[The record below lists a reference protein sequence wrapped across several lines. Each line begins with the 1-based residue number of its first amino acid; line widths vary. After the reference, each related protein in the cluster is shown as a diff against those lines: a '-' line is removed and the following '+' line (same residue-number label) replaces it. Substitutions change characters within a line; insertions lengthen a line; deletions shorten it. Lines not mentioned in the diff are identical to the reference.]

1 MDFRRPASK
10 PDVKPLAVIALVLT
24 GLPLL
29 IYPFVLLANIM
40 SLAGHRS
47 PDTSLWMTFISST
60 FLILSSFYPLPYLIG
75 LIGYWRTRRN
85 IYAALP
91 FLYGVLVLAIMALW
105 MWSE

>member
-1 MDFRRPASK
+1 MMDFQPAPK
-10 PDVKPLAVIALVLT
+10 PEVKPLAIVGLVLA

-47 PDTSLWMTFISST
+47 PDTSLWMTFISSL
-60 FLILSSFYPLPYLIG
+60 FLILSTLYPVPYLIG

-91 FLYGVLVLAIMALW
+91 CLYGVLVLAIMALW
-105 MWSE
+105 MCSE